1 MTYLLCNFFTV
12 RKMQNSRR
20 QNQTIITDALLGPLR
35 VCWNR
40 QGITSVQFLAQ
51 LGLASQQKKVSL
63 AGTPPKYVQN
73 LKTWLKNYGL
83 GLQNLPFPRRNLD
96 FSSGTPFQKRVWA
109 VLSKIPYGKTKS
121 YKWIAEQ
128 LGYKGGYQAIGQANK
143 RNPFPIVIPCHRVIA
158 ADGTLGGY
166 AAGIALKK
174 KLLRIEG
181 IELC

>member
-1 MTYLLCNFFTV
+1 
-12 RKMQNSRR
+12 MQNPRR
-20 QNQTIITDALLGPLR
+20 HTQNQTIIADALLGPLL
-35 VCWNR
+35 VCWNQ
-40 QGITSVQFLAQ
+40 QGITSAQFLAQ

-83 GLQNLPFPRRNLD
+83 GQKNMPFPRRNLD

-109 VLSKIPYGKTKS
+109 ILSKIPYGKTRS

-158 ADGTLGGY
+158 ADGSLGGY
-166 AAGIALKK
+166 AAGTVIKK
-174 KLLRIEG
+174 KLLKIEG
-181 IELC
+181 TKL